1 MVYFLDTY
9 AIIEFLKSNK
19 AYVKYFKQR
28 NITIR
33 LNLMELYYKSLRD
46 FGKELAD
53 KFYSMF
59 LAFVVDFND
68 DAIKEAMEFRLKM
81 RKEGKDF
88 SYTDAIG
95 YIVAKKNKVK
105 FLTGDNEFKGLP
117 NVKFVK

>member
-1 MVYFLDTY
+1 MGYFLDTY

-19 AYVKYFKQR
+19 SYIKYFKQR

-33 LNLMELYYKSLRD
+33 LNLMELYYKSLRC

-53 KFYSMF
+53 KFYSVF
-59 LAFVVDFND
+59 LAFVVDFDD

-81 RKEGKDF
+81 RKNGKDF

-105 FLTGDNEFKGLP
+105 FLTGDEEFKGLP

>member
-19 AYVKYFKQR
+19 AYLKYFKQR
-28 NITIR
+28 SITSR

-59 LAFVVDFND
+59 LTFAVDFSD

-95 YIVAKKNKVK
+95 YIVAKKNKAK
-105 FLTGDNEFKGLP
+105 FLTGDEEFKGLP

>member
-1 MVYFLDTY
+1 MPYFLDTY

-19 AYVKYFKQR
+19 AYIKYFKQR
-28 NITIR
+28 NITTR
-33 LNLMELYYKSLRD
+33 LDLMELYYKSLRD
-46 FGKELAD
+46 FGKKLAD

-59 LAFVVDFND
+59 SVYVVDFD
-68 DAIKEAMEFRLKM
+68 DETMKEAMEFRLEM
-81 RKEGKDF
+81 RKRGKHL

-105 FLTGDNEFKGLP
+105 FLTGDQEFRNLP

>member
-19 AYVKYFKQR
+19 SYVKYFKQR

-59 LAFVVDFND
+59 LTFVVDFND

-81 RKEGKDF
+81 RKDGKDF